1 LHSLFSGMS
10 SVSHAAAMR
19 MAGISRGH
27 LLIPL
32 FGAAAV
38 PKTAYRSE
46 GQLGF
51 IVLIGPRFGLT
62 PMPST
67 MQPAANSGRKTQDP
81 RNRAGKRRSTLRK
94 KKAPTLRRGQSLADV
109 GVAPADGDSTPTGWP

>member
-38 PKTAYRSE
+38 PKTAHRSE

-51 IVLIGPRFGLT
+51 IVLMGPGFGLT
-62 PMPST
+62 PMPTLVGLYYATGGQQREEDTRSSQSSWQAPINT
-67 MQPAANSGRKTQDP
+67 EKEEGPDAASGPKFGR
-81 RNRAGKRRSTLRK
+81 RRSGASR
-94 KKAPTLRRGQSLADV
+94 
-109 GVAPADGDSTPTGWP
+109 